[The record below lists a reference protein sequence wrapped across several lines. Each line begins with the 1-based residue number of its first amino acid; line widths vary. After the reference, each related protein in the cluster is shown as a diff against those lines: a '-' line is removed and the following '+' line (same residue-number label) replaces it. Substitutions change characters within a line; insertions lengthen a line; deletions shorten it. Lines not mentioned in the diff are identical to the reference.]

1 MVLLYPIHRSNRGSF
16 VYQAFYFSSE
26 RVFPYL
32 EAKVPCTDSV
42 WFALWPVLT
51 VCLVCLVLTVFGLPC
66 TDSVFGLPCTDSMFG
81 LSDRSLPHCIDPDKE
96 VTAAPAQTTAPV
108 CPEPGTAAPLS
119 PLDHKACEC
128 AVSCCPS
135 PTCGGS

>member
-1 MVLLYPIHRSNRGSF
+1 MCLV
-16 VYQAFYFSSE
+16 
-26 RVFPYL
+26 
-32 EAKVPCTDSV
+32 C
-42 WFALWPVLT
+42 PVLT
-51 VCLVCLVLTVFGLPC
+51 VCLVCHVLTVCLPC
-66 TDSVFGLPCTDSMFG
+66 TDSVFGLPCTDSVFG

-128 AVSCCPS
+128 AVSYCPS
-135 PTCGGS
+135 PTCGGSQCLCITVLTEKSYLYFPQQL